1 MFLPGKSEKFPLL
14 IVCRIWFYFGPLLR
28 SAGKTKKINLSP
40 GKNVLRDEEKFPL
53 IYSMSNPFEFYRRF
67 CFNPLVVERADPNE
81 PDYFETIYPSIHSM
95 VKQVAFWSNYFDKQ
109 TQNAKNTIFPVT
121 DDATAASGFGFF
133 RRQKSCTQKPFPKEG
148 IYLPALSIAWEINSS
163 LLKSAPCFSCSFSMS
178 LFRLFVRLI
187 TWA

>member
-1 MFLPGKSEKFPLL
+1 MFRIRSGIFLVSSVCRVVSPLIPVEKHSIGTRKNFLSY
-14 IVCRIWFYFGPLLR
+14 IVCRIR
-28 SAGKTKKINLSP
+28 SSFTE
-40 GKNVLRDEEKFPL
+40 D
-53 IYSMSNPFEFYRRF
+53 FERT
-67 CFNPLVVERADPNE
+67 DPNE

-133 RRQKSCTQKPFPKEG
+133 RRQKSCTQKSFPKEG